1 MIAPLNQAHNIP
13 LDGIPGA
20 LPREGAAAVAVKKKL
35 VHWYNAKKEYVSL
48 PNMLAGRALLPE
60 RRELMTP
67 ESACR
72 YIAELIE
79 SPERRREIAEGYAA
93 LDLRRG
99 ASECIAREICEY
111 FEGE

>member
-1 MIAPLNQAHNIP
+1 
-13 LDGIPGA
+13 
-20 LPREGAAAVAVKKKL
+20 
-35 VHWYNAKKEYVSL
+35 
-48 PNMLAGRALLPE
+48 
-60 RRELMTP
+60 MTP

-72 YIAELIE
+72 YISELIE

-99 ASECIAREICEY
+99 ASERIAREICEY